1 MLPIL
6 YIGRFYQV
14 MRRTRRHDIKHTDI
28 INARRDDSVSEP
40 KPNDGTRLEGRHRD
54 LDFKQVSR
62 QRRRVRRKRFF
73 LRFLVFLA
81 FVAAILIFLRSSYF
95 AIKDIK
101 VEGMSYY
108 TGQEI
113 VNMSGAELGRN
124 LVFDSGKNEIID
136 TLESNPYFKSIK
148 IKKKLPSTLIIQVEE
163 RPQAASVAFGESYI
177 VIDEE
182 GTVLRKT
189 DVNPRLTLLVGL
201 TISKM
206 NVGEKL
212 EAEESDTLSMTLRML
227 GTMQDGDIYFKKIDV
242 SKVVIKAYI
251 YDNLIVKGT
260 PGEMTEAIEKGEL
273 QKVVSNL
280 FKDNISRGTIK
291 MGGSSYISFT
301 PEIEDE

>member
-1 MLPIL
+1 
-6 YIGRFYQV
+6 
-14 MRRTRRHDIKHTDI
+14 MRRTRRHDIKHTEL
-28 INARRDDSVSEP
+28 INARREQYASESG
-40 KPNDGTRLEGRHRD
+40 NNEGTRLEGNHRD
-54 LDFKQVSR
+54 LDFKQASR
-62 QRRRVRRKRFF
+62 QRRRARRKRFF
-73 LRFLVFLA
+73 LRFLVLL
-81 FVAAILIFLRSSYF
+81 AILAGVLLFLRSKYF
-95 AIKDIK
+95 AIEDIK
-101 VEGMSYY
+101 VEGMNYY

-113 VNMSGAELGRN
+113 VNMSGAEIGRN
-124 LVFDSGKNEIID
+124 LIFDSGKSEIID
-136 TLESNPYFKSIK
+136 TLESNPYFKSVK
-148 IKKKLPSTLIIQVEE
+148 VKRKLPSTLIIQVEE
-163 RPQAASVAFGESYI
+163 RPQAASVAFGESFI

-206 NVGEKL
+206 NVGEPL
-212 EAEESDTLSMTLRML
+212 EAEEKETLSMTLRML
-227 GTMQDGDIYFKKIDV
+227 ATMKSGDIYFKKIDV

-260 PGEMTEAIEKGEL
+260 PGEMTEAIEQGEL